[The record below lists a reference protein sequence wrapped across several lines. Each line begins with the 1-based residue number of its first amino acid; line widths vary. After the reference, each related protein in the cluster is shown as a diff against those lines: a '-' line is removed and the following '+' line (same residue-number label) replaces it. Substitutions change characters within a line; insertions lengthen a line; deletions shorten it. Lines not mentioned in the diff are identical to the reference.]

1 MLTIRRVAIAAAFTT
16 LLPSVSPAATLP
28 MCRNGIFMRTFN
40 PASLVL
46 VSVEGKTPLY
56 DDFNGCPDAGAR
68 CIRKTQTG
76 VPLMLPLIAAPAPS
90 DEWACLYVPASK
102 ATNGYDM
109 AGYVKRAA
117 LQGYTSPLQQP
128 DVTFVGQWEMFA
140 DGNQIKI
147 TGDKS
152 GPLIVAGD
160 AYWPARSEPRHTG
173 TLRGT
178 AVPINT
184 TLRIARDG
192 CNVRMD
198 LLGPFLLVKELSE
211 QGICGGA
218 NVTFSGVYQ
227 RIK

>member
-1 MLTIRRVAIAAAFTT
+1 MTAHRFVIGALFAT
-16 LLPSVSPAATLP
+16 LLPTASLAATLP
-28 MCRNGIFMRTFN
+28 MCRNGNFMQTFN

-46 VSVEGKTPLY
+46 VSVEGSASLY
-56 DDFNGCPDAGAR
+56 SDFNGCPDAGAR
-68 CIRKTQTG
+68 CIQKTPRG
-76 VPLMLPLIAAPAPS
+76 VPLTLPLIAAPVPS
-90 DEWACLYVPASK
+90 GEWACLYVPASR
-102 ATNGYDM
+102 ATNGDDM
-109 AGYVKRAA
+109 AGYVKRGS
-117 LQGYTSPLQQP
+117 LVGYTSPLQQP

-152 GPLIVAGD
+152 GPLVVSGE

-178 AVPINT
+178 GIPLNT
-184 TLRIARDG
+184 TLRVTRNG